1 MRSDLTAYFK
11 EVEKHLTCPRKERK
25 AFLDNAR
32 RMVADL
38 ELCEP
43 DLGYDGVV
51 DFLGDPRSLA
61 QTFLNGV
68 DPAIVENHQKKA
80 NRLKQISISLL
91 SLSLVFFI
99 GLSAYTIWYKE
110 NTIYEM
116 QQILIVYPEGIVPAG
131 MFDDPITKL
140 LNTNELN
147 IKDFE
152 LPGETKP

>member
-1 MRSDLTAYFK
+1 M
-11 EVEKHLTCPRKERK
+11 
-25 AFLDNAR
+25 
-32 RMVADL
+32 
-38 ELCEP
+38 
-43 DLGYDGVV
+43 

-68 DPAIVENHQKKA
+68 DSAIVENHQKKA
-80 NRLKQISISLL
+80 KRLKQISISLL

-131 MFDDPITKL
+131 MFDDSITKL
-140 LNTNELN
+140 LNTNEHN